1 MKVRIE
7 CKAVK
12 GDVWATI
19 NIKVEGNCKDFY
31 LDTEIKRMGSTFTQ
45 LLTYKGVC
53 SDQHRYDL
61 NRSALADNDRPMIT
75 RVEELIN
82 HLIDSNNHLIDRN
95 NALLKQYPEENIIV
109 NCEG

>member
-19 NIKVEGNCKDFY
+19 NIKVEGNCKAFY
-31 LDTEIKRMGSTFTQ
+31 LDTEIKRTGSTFTQ

-53 SDQHRYDL
+53 SNQHRYDL
-61 NRSALADNDRPMIT
+61 NRASLAYDNTPMIT
-75 RVEELIN
+75 WVEELV
-82 HLIDSNNHLIDRN
+82 NHLIDRN
-95 NALLKQYPEENIIV
+95 NALLKEYPEENIIV